1 MRFRCST
8 QNYSPQRAS
17 HIYVMQM
24 IAASVEQKCASGFPF
39 VSFGR
44 IQTSMYTGA
53 VGMAIAASLATLDLQ
68 IVSATMLTLAAAL
81 TSYKHTVWD
90 GHNRDSGQCV
100 PMHQTS
106 FEIFKVAGKGNG
118 LFSSCHISK
127 V

>member
-1 MRFRCST
+1 
-8 QNYSPQRAS
+8 
-17 HIYVMQM
+17 MQM
-24 IAASVEQKCASGFPF
+24 IAASVEQSAHLGFHLF
-39 VSFGR
+39 SFHR
-44 IQTSMYTGA
+44 IQTSMYTGG
-53 VGMAIAASLATLDLQ
+53 VGMAVAASLATLDLQ
-68 IVSATMLTLAAAL
+68 IVCATMLTLAAAL